1 MTGFLHQQGRRLRQG
16 IDRIADTLRLRGY
29 FDCLGRDCCLLF
41 GTKDTDKRPS
51 QPMRTLFLQETIRRG
66 VIAPAFVV
74 SYSHTDRDIDRT
86 IEIVG
91 EALAV
96 YRKALDEGVE
106 KYLHGAAGQAGVP
119 AIRVGFRVR
128 IRMVHAQGL
137 A

>member
-1 MTGFLHQQGRRLRQG
+1 MAIST
-16 IDRIADTLRLRGY
+16 AW
-29 FDCLGRDCCLLF
+29 GRDCCLLF

-106 KYLHGAAGQAGVP
+106 KYLHGAAVKP
-119 AIRVGFRVR
+119 VFRPF
-128 IRMVHAQGL
+128 A
-137 A
+137 